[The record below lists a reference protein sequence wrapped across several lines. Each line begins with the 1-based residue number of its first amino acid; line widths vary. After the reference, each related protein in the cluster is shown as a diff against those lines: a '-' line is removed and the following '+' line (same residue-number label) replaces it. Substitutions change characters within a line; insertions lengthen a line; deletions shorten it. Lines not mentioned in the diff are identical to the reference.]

1 MSRDLEP
8 HVVIFLALI
17 LGIQHY
23 KFLVIYILSLFV
35 L

>member
-1 MSRDLEP
+1 MNRDLEP
-8 HVVIFLALI
+8 RVVIFLALI
-17 LGIQHY
+17 LGMQHI

>member
-17 LGIQHY
+17 LGVQHY